1 METNTKIIGG
11 FIMDITKVVAK
22 IRFKYHTNMLDV
34 CNVANQIGL
43 LNDTKAE
50 GKMKNH
56 TMQSFDCLERLG
68 YDVYSEIKRG
78 NES

>member
-1 METNTKIIGG
+1 
-11 FIMDITKVVAK
+11 MDITKVVAK